1 MRERDKRHRERKTE
15 TESRLLGETTER
27 EQPWAEC
34 SPKRTLTP
42 SYRVRVLPVMR
53 AGVATL
59 PLPCPPGVGPGLHLP
74 G

>member
-15 TESRLLGETTER
+15 TESQLLGETTER
-27 EQPWAEC
+27 EQQWAEF
-34 SPKRTLTP
+34 SPKGTLTP
-42 SYRVRVLPVMR
+42 SYRVRVLPVMS

-59 PLPCPPGVGPGLHLP
+59 PLPGPQGVGPGLHLP